1 MYLTQ
6 LYLSFRRIVK
16 GVNRKCLIASVAPND
31 TSAHLNWCSPAR
43 FVSLF
48 SFYLYY
54 SSASSLLCAS
64 RSPRDVRC
72 SLSWAHSTLEMSAN
86 RGEHWH
92 TSSPYTRNAIDA
104 YWSHKGKSRR
114 EVVGRKLMVI
124 SCVAYKS
131 CYSTIYYMF
140 ILGYLNIYTVLI
152 STLAIRLSRIL
163 FETLSTYSIG
173 SSTMATRM
181 AYLDQLR
188 NCCILLTS
196 CCAEIGKQ
204 RIPLKTE

>member
-1 MYLTQ
+1 
-6 LYLSFRRIVK
+6 
-16 GVNRKCLIASVAPND
+16 
-31 TSAHLNWCSPAR
+31 
-43 FVSLF
+43 
-48 SFYLYY
+48 
-54 SSASSLLCAS
+54 
-64 RSPRDVRC
+64 
-72 SLSWAHSTLEMSAN
+72 
-86 RGEHWH
+86 
-92 TSSPYTRNAIDA
+92 
-104 YWSHKGKSRR
+104 
-114 EVVGRKLMVI
+114 MVI

-152 STLAIRLSRIL
+152 STLAILLSRIL